1 MAQTTGLVGLERV
14 EKKLSTWR
22 GRHGGRG
29 RRIPEE
35 LWRAAAEVAALAG
48 VNETARV
55 LGVDRERLLR
65 RVGPR
70 ASGASGAAVLAQPA
84 VASPAF
90 VEVDARGVFG
100 RGKTVVR
107 LTSRDGEQLEIE
119 VEGSA
124 MDVAAVA
131 RAFWERSR

>member
-1 MAQTTGLVGLERV
+1 MAQTTVTVELCRV
-14 EKKLSTWR
+14 EKQLSRWR
-22 GRHGGRG
+22 DRHGGRG
-29 RRIPEE
+29 RAIPEE
-35 LWRAAAEVAALAG
+35 LWMAAADVAAIAG

-55 LGVDRERLLR
+55 LGVDRARLLR
-65 RVGPR
+65 RVGARP
-70 ASGASGAAVLAQPA
+70 SGAPGVAAKARTT
-84 VASPAF
+84 VASSAF

-107 LTSRDGEQLEIE
+107 LTGRDREQLEIE

>member
-1 MAQTTGLVGLERV
+1 MGQRTATVELVRV
-14 EKKLSTWR
+14 EKQLSRWR
-22 GRHGGRG
+22 ARHGGRG
-29 RRIPEE
+29 RAIPEE

-48 VNETARV
+48 VKETALV
-55 LGVDRERLLR
+55 LGVDRARLQQRLGAR
-65 RVGPR
+65 PVG
-70 ASGASGAAVLAQPA
+70 ATGVAARTRTTHGSA
-84 VASPAF
+84 AF

-131 RAFWERSR
+131 RALWERAR

>member
-1 MAQTTGLVGLERV
+1 MAQTRATVELGRV
-14 EKKLSTWR
+14 EKKLSIWR
-22 GRHGGRG
+22 ERHGGRG
-29 RRIPEE
+29 RRIPSE
-35 LWRAAAEVAALAG
+35 LWRAAAEVAAVAG

-55 LGVDRERLLR
+55 LGVDRARLQR
-65 RVGPR
+65 RLGARPV
-70 ASGASGAAVLAQPA
+70 GASDIAARTRTTVG
-84 VASPAF
+84 SPAF

-131 RAFWERSR
+131 RALWERSR